1 MKKEI
6 FKRGAAL
13 VLGAVMTIS
22 ILPPLASIPKVEA
35 AVQKTKTVSGLG
47 IDGII
52 NPYGSDTSSD
62 DWKGNY
68 VYYGKYKESP
78 IRYRVLDTDSK
89 KDFQTGTDSML
100 LDCESG
106 VEVLYYDVDASA
118 NDWKNSDV
126 YKWMNSTD
134 PAIYNAYTQGN
145 MSGFL
150 RYFSDAEQAAIVSSN
165 KQIRSGE
172 DGKGEFAPGAIKYY
186 KFVPLTGEKV
196 FALDE
201 AEITNKSYGYP
212 NSLSTM
218 KQRGKNNVGWYFL
231 RSGYG
236 STSTRYHFYDQ
247 VNCVDSEGAFCDV
260 TLTGAADDKAYG
272 YANPAFNIDT
282 NKVLFNSLVEGT
294 AGKYGAAYKLTML
307 DNNIKLAV
315 TSSSTTKSGNIVA
328 VPYNIYGSNGTS
340 VNQLSYLVTNK
351 QFDAE
356 GAKIR
361 AYGKIAS
368 VSGGK
373 AGNAKLNLA
382 AIAEQVGGGCT
393 ADTLFDNYMVYLV
406 AESVQTDRDRTTDIN
421 EGLFTDLASTPVLLS
436 KPANEGMVADDDK
449 TVIENGTSGI
459 DTPYGSH
466 PGETLD
472 VNEEWKG
479 SYVYYGQY
487 NGEPVKYRVLDTAS
501 GEDFK
506 TGTDSMLLDCDEQL
520 IKVPILFSSGTVS
533 WEDSNMYKWLNN
545 ESSKNDANA
554 PVNCISDK
562 IDGFLYGFSDTE
574 KETIV
579 ASTKTGKNAKD
590 GDTYFWSG
598 DDEISYMPITNEK
611 VFALDLTEAA
621 NTSYGYPN
629 TYKNAAQ
636 RSKTGTG
643 WGCRTTYQWISPGTA
658 NGFPYAFGYSNTG
671 AVGMSVTASPFYP
684 SPAFN
689 IDKKDILF
697 TTLVDGTA
705 GKTGASYKF
714 TLLDSGMNVQI
725 TDSVI
730 TKTGNTIT
738 IPYEITGK
746 KKDNVS
752 QLSYFVTDK
761 VYNAD
766 GAKIKAYGKLTDVSS
781 NLTGSL
787 QMDLASVAAKIGNGC
802 TADNLFQSYKVYIV
816 AEDISAD
823 DPATMGIDESLF
835 TDYASMPVILSNPV
849 SADDSKQQ
857 QVEMPVAE
865 KSADGTSLILSSKT
879 AGATIIYTIDGTT
892 PSASNGTVYNGPI
905 KLTKD
910 STTITAIAGKD
921 GMNNSKIVQVIV
933 LKVAGKI
940 TQITV
945 VEDPKPG
952 ESKPDT
958 PAQKQETTSVSS
970 YVPGTKK
977 FDNWVKSDA
986 VDKYTMGQLTGRA
999 SATTKTV
1006 TLRWENVKG
1015 ADGYIIY
1022 GNYCNTKKKVYK
1034 YNKIKTVSAKKFKN
1048 KKNVSCKVTK
1058 IAGGKKLK
1066 KNTFYKF
1073 KVIAYKNV
1081 KDAKTGKTVKK
1092 AIGKSYQLHTI
1103 TATKKY
1109 KYSNPTAVVVKTTKK
1124 KTVSKVTVKK
1134 KKSVLLEATV
1144 KMPKGKKLKRHCE
1157 KIRWFSTNKKIATVT
1172 QAGRIKGKKKGKCY
1186 VYAIA
1191 QNGARKVLK
1200 VTVK

>member
-52 NPYGSDTSSD
+52 NPYGSDTTGGLGSD

-134 PAIYNAYTQGN
+134 TAIYNAYTQSN

-165 KQIRSGE
+165 KKIRSGE

-218 KQRGKNNVGWYFL
+218 KQRGKNKVGWYFL

-236 STSTRYHFYDQ
+236 STSTKYHFYGQ
-247 VNCVDSEGAFCDV
+247 VNCVNCEGAFHDV
-260 TLTGAADDKAYG
+260 TLTGAADGKTYG

-406 AESVQTDRDRTTDIN
+406 AESVQADRDRTTDIN
-421 EGLFTDLASTPVLLS
+421 EGLFADLASTPVLLS

-459 DTPYGSH
+459 DIH
-466 PGETLD
+466 HM
-472 VNEEWKG
+472 VHI
-479 SYVYYGQY
+479 
-487 NGEPVKYRVLDTAS
+487 R
-501 GEDFK
+501 
-506 TGTDSMLLDCDEQL
+506 
-520 IKVPILFSSGTVS
+520 
-533 WEDSNMYKWLNN
+533 
-545 ESSKNDANA
+545 
-554 PVNCISDK
+554 
-562 IDGFLYGFSDTE
+562 E
-574 KETIV
+574 KRL
-579 ASTKTGKNAKD
+579 
-590 GDTYFWSG
+590 
-598 DDEISYMPITNEK
+598 M
-611 VFALDLTEAA
+611 
-621 NTSYGYPN
+621 
-629 TYKNAAQ
+629 
-636 RSKTGTG
+636 
-643 WGCRTTYQWISPGTA
+643 
-658 NGFPYAFGYSNTG
+658 
-671 AVGMSVTASPFYP
+671 
-684 SPAFN
+684 
-689 IDKKDILF
+689 
-697 TTLVDGTA
+697 
-705 GKTGASYKF
+705 
-714 TLLDSGMNVQI
+714 
-725 TDSVI
+725 
-730 TKTGNTIT
+730 
-738 IPYEITGK
+738 
-746 KKDNVS
+746 
-752 QLSYFVTDK
+752 
-761 VYNAD
+761 
-766 GAKIKAYGKLTDVSS
+766 
-781 NLTGSL
+781 
-787 QMDLASVAAKIGNGC
+787 
-802 TADNLFQSYKVYIV
+802 
-816 AEDISAD
+816 
-823 DPATMGIDESLF
+823 
-835 TDYASMPVILSNPV
+835 
-849 SADDSKQQ
+849 
-857 QVEMPVAE
+857 
-865 KSADGTSLILSSKT
+865 
-879 AGATIIYTIDGTT
+879 
-892 PSASNGTVYNGPI
+892 
-905 KLTKD
+905 
-910 STTITAIAGKD
+910 
-921 GMNNSKIVQVIV
+921 
-933 LKVAGKI
+933 
-940 TQITV
+940 
-945 VEDPKPG
+945 
-952 ESKPDT
+952 
-958 PAQKQETTSVSS
+958 
-970 YVPGTKK
+970 
-977 FDNWVKSDA
+977 
-986 VDKYTMGQLTGRA
+986 
-999 SATTKTV
+999 
-1006 TLRWENVKG
+1006 
-1015 ADGYIIY
+1015 
-1022 GNYCNTKKKVYK
+1022 
-1034 YNKIKTVSAKKFKN
+1034 
-1048 KKNVSCKVTK
+1048 
-1058 IAGGKKLK
+1058 
-1066 KNTFYKF
+1066 
-1073 KVIAYKNV
+1073 
-1081 KDAKTGKTVKK
+1081 
-1092 AIGKSYQLHTI
+1092 
-1103 TATKKY
+1103 
-1109 KYSNPTAVVVKTTKK
+1109 
-1124 KTVSKVTVKK
+1124 
-1134 KKSVLLEATV
+1134 
-1144 KMPKGKKLKRHCE
+1144 
-1157 KIRWFSTNKKIATVT
+1157 
-1172 QAGRIKGKKKGKCY
+1172 
-1186 VYAIA
+1186 
-1191 QNGARKVLK
+1191 
-1200 VTVK
+1200 